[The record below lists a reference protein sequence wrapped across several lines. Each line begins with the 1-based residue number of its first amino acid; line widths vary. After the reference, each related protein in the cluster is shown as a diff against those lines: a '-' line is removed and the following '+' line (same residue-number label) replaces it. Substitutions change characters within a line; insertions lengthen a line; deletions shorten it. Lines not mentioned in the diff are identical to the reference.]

1 MYKETGRFMPV
12 TQFNG
17 VESAKSVLSEDAKFP
32 ASKAELVRQQGWK
45 VVDLT
50 SEKRVHL
57 SDLLSKIPE
66 REYNRLE
73 EVVEALEAVA

>member
-1 MYKETGRFMPV
+1 LI
-12 TQFNG
+12 
-17 VESAKSVLSEDAKFP
+17 SD
-32 ASKAELVRQQGWK
+32 QGWK

-66 REYNRLE
+66 KRYSSLE
-73 EVVEALEAVA
+73 EVLVSLKSNI